1 MKSGQMKPAP
11 NEEKNETPSYQP
23 ATPFVETA
31 VRLGVLGLLLYWSLT
46 LVQPFIS
53 IFFWSV
59 ILTVA
64 LYPAYERLTAWLQ
77 GKRRLAAILITILN
91 LFFVIGP
98 AAWLALGLIDS
109 FKLIAGGF
117 DPSMLAIPAPSER
130 VKSWPLIG
138 QQVYQFW
145 EFASTNTADAII
157 KIAPQLKPLGGSLLS
172 AGAETGIGIIKFLIA
187 IIIAGFLFPV
197 GPSIANVARVVGR
210 RLNSE
215 RGAEFIDL
223 AISTI
228 RAVSRGVIGISVLQA
243 CLAGIGFSAGGIPQA
258 SLLTLSV
265 LILGIIQVGP
275 SIVIIP
281 VIIWSWTRME
291 FSPALMFTV
300 YMIVVNLL
308 DNLLKPFVMGRGL
321 TTPMLVILVGVFG
334 GVLSHGIMGLFL
346 GPIILAVIWEL
357 LYAWARKDVRPS
369 RDLDSTSKVS
379 T

>member
-77 GKRRLAAILITILN
+77 GKRRLAALLITILN

-98 AAWLALGLIDS
+98 ATWLALGLIDS

-300 YMIVVNLL
+300 YMMIVNML
-308 DNLLKPFVMGRGL
+308 DNILKPFVMGRGL
-321 TTPMLVILVGVFG
+321 TTPMLVILVGVLG
-334 GVLSHGIMGLFL
+334 GVISHGLMGLFL

-357 LYAWARKDVRPS
+357 LYAWAGKDTHPS
-369 RDLDSTSKVS
+369 SNSNLTSKV
-379 T
+379 